1 MPLPAAAAP
10 VNLYEAAGQLS
21 VAVPVPGAHAEH
33 TRVVVEP
40 RRVVIDAECKYPQ
53 EQQQY
58 LRRDWQVGAW
68 RVAVDTGEVHV
79 AGSGNGSGAGQLVGE
94 PLSTADR
101 LRALAPPNAVLVSCI
116 EGRGTRRSRDG

>member
-68 RVAVDTGEVHV
+68 RVAVDLPRTIDPQ
-79 AGSGNGSGAGQLVGE
+79 AA
-94 PLSTADR
+94 
-101 LRALAPPNAVLVSCI
+101 RATLNLGVLVVMAPFA
-116 EGRGTRRSRDG
+116 EHEAGRRELRPES